1 MRVCVGVA
9 LLVEGRLPL
18 AHHAEHLIVENYRDD
33 GQVVADGSAGLVQ
46 VHVERAVARQHDDA
60 GISAQRHLCADGRA
74 VAEAHCA
81 QTAAGQEA
89 AGFRVVQ
96 ILRCPHLVLADVGD
110 VNGLG
115 ACLIAD
121 LINDLVRL
129 QLGVAVRGLVVVLLP
144 AADLLHPE
152 LVLGLFDVGQNG
164 LQNVAGV
171 AGQA

>member
-1 MRVCVGVA
+1 MCIRDSPSELGKN
-9 LLVEGRLPL
+9 VEVDLSLTGDASYILQAILP
-18 AHHAEHLIVENYRDD
+18 Y
-33 GQVVADGSAGLVQ
+33 
-46 VHVERAVARQHDDA
+46 
-60 GISAQRHLCADGRA
+60 
-74 VAEAHCA
+74 
-81 QTAAGQEA
+81 
-89 AGFRVVQ
+89 
-96 ILRCPHLVLADVGD
+96 VGD

-129 QLGVAVRGLVVVLLP
+129 QLGVAVHRLVVVLLP

>member
-1 MRVCVGVA
+1 M
-9 LLVEGRLPL
+9 
-18 AHHAEHLIVENYRDD
+18 
-33 GQVVADGSAGLVQ
+33 
-46 VHVERAVARQHDDA
+46 
-60 GISAQRHLCADGRA
+60 
-74 VAEAHCA
+74 
-81 QTAAGQEA
+81 
-89 AGFRVVQ
+89 VQ
-96 ILRCPHLVLADVGD
+96 ILRRPHLVLADVGD

-115 ACLIAD
+115 ARLIAD

-129 QLGVAVRGLVVVLLP
+129 QLGVAVRRLVVILLP